1 LGLLLCGGGRGPPKD
16 ATDRCCA
23 VNDCCYK
30 KLKNRRC
37 GTTSLKYSFTLCW
50 SLIVCD
56 KGGIVKMQTRH
67 RKLLT
72 FSNGGSGC
80 KGGEC
85 HYDRPEGHLSLALDW
100 ELLDGCTT
108 VRMDYCKHQVC
119 ECDQIAILCSARNK
133 KTYNKKLQYY
143 SNRQCKGSTP
153 KCLRSP

>member
-1 LGLLLCGGGRGPPKD
+1 ME
-16 ATDRCCA
+16 T
-23 VNDCCYK
+23 
-30 KLKNRRC
+30 
-37 GTTSLKYSFTLCW
+37 
-50 SLIVCD
+50 D

-108 VRMDYCKHQVC
+108 VRMVQ
-119 ECDQIAILCSARNK
+119 
-133 KTYNKKLQYY
+133 
-143 SNRQCKGSTP
+143 
-153 KCLRSP
+153 LRGPGGRGQEDFYWEHVEFGNFQNTEGDEQ